1 MKVTVEI
8 PDALSADLGEGFA
21 DLGLAALEALA
32 AEAYE
37 RDVLSLEQ
45 VRQMLGLS
53 SRWEAQEVLSLH
65 GVWPGTSLDEFKSD
79 MATVAKV
86 DAVG

>member
-1 MKVTVEI
+1 MPVTVEI
-8 PDALSADLGEGFA
+8 PDALSADLGEVFA
-21 DLGLAALEALA
+21 DLGLA

-45 VRQMLGLS
+45 VRQMLGLVS
-53 SRWEAQEVLSLH
+53 HWEAQEVLSLH
-65 GVWPGTSLDEFKSD
+65 GFWPGTSLDEFKSD
-79 MATVAKV
+79 MATLAKV